1 MALFVGVLFA
11 GTVEPLCEPPLI
23 SNHPSKTPKYP
34 HDIHI
39 IRTSHNFK

>member
-23 SNHPSKTPKYP
+23 
-34 HDIHI
+34 I
-39 IRTSHNFK
+39 IIIIIIIIYSFIVCFLTC

>member
-23 SNHPSKTPKYP
+23 
-34 HDIHI
+34 I
-39 IRTSHNFK
+39 IIIIIIYSFIVRFLTC

>member
-23 SNHPSKTPKYP
+23 
-34 HDIHI
+34 I
-39 IRTSHNFK
+39 IIIIIIIIIYSFIVRFLTC